1 VSQEWQTNPIV
12 TDYNKYIH
20 KGAPL
25 MTNTALFI
33 QARAEIEAHAQ
44 TLCDTLEENYKQDS
58 IRSYERMTLEGS
70 EYATKR
76 LQDIENGTANLYKF
90 VIQKGRKYL
99 KIVNKQ
105 FDDMGP
111 YATHE
116 YKNGSVHA
124 FIDRETG
131 DVYKPASWQAPAK
144 HVRYNLL
151 ERKDREFLFD
161 YKNVGWAGGYLYMR

>member
-1 VSQEWQTNPIV
+1 
-12 TDYNKYIH
+12 
-20 KGAPL
+20 

-33 QARAEIEAHAQ
+33 EARAEVEAYAQ

-58 IRSYERMTLEGS
+58 IDSYNRMALRDGS
-70 EYATKR
+70 EYAVKR
-76 LQDIENGTANLYKF
+76 LQEIEDGTANLYKF

-99 KIVNKQ
+99 KIINRQ
-105 FDDMGP
+105 YDDMGSNP
-111 YATHE
+111 RNE
-116 YKNGSVHA
+116 YRDGSVHA

-131 DVYKPASWQAPAK
+131 DVYKPAGWAKPAK

-151 ERKDREFLFD
+151 ERKDREFLFN

>member
-1 VSQEWQTNPIV
+1 MNTTLLKQEMAN
-12 TDYNKYIH
+12 
-20 KGAPL
+20 
-25 MTNTALFI
+25 
-33 QARAEIEAHAQ
+33 IEEYAQ
-44 TLCDTLEENYKQDS
+44 TLCETLEENFKQDS
-58 IRSYERMTLEGS
+58 LDSYRRMQMEQYS
-70 EYATKR
+70 IYAAQR
-76 LQDIENGTANLYKF
+76 IEEIENGTANLYKY

-99 KIVNKQ
+99 KIVNQQ

-111 YATHE
+111 NPTNQYRD
-116 YKNGSVHA
+116 GSVHA

-131 DVYKPASWQAPAK
+131 DVYKPASWNKPAK

>member
-1 VSQEWQTNPIV
+1 
-12 TDYNKYIH
+12 
-20 KGAPL
+20 
-25 MTNTALFI
+25 MNTALF
-33 QARAEIEAHAQ
+33 QQEMKNIEEYAQ
-44 TLCDTLEENYKQDS
+44 TLCDTLEENFKQDS
-58 IRSYERMTLEGS
+58 ISSYKRMAMTDSG
-70 EYATKR
+70 YATKR
-76 LQDIENGTANLYKF
+76 LEEIENGTANLYKF

-99 KIVNKQ
+99 KIINQ
-105 FDDMGP
+105 QYDDMGP

-131 DVYKPASWQAPAK
+131 DVYKPAGWAKPAK